1 MMKIIPDSLYAL
13 ENLKGLFH
21 QPTLSNIG
29 YEKMKLS
36 IVIII
41 DMKDHNIK
49 YLIEDQK
56 NP

>member
-1 MMKIIPDSLYAL
+1 MKIIPDSLYAL